1 MSTAPI
7 LLFVHGTNFCK
18 EIWRPIERHLK
29 ASPVF
34 QHIIHFV
41 SIDLP
46 YHGSKRDDSVPAVI
60 NEVTPSVKHPASK
73 FVTLNTEAETRQAAV
88 SYFEN
93 VKGFATWNRESLA
106 CWLDGAIVQE
116 KPGSEAVVLA
126 CHPTIEVAIYC
137 GERLWLSD
145 SEMSSVACPVKIHS
159 SGDSWLF
166 DPVFFGNLEKKWPRI
181 YKNHPPM
188 KNTTHNL
195 IMERPKECTDAI
207 HADLKEFDCFKSVRS
222 KLQVGANTKTKS
234 RQIMAQDIGNEAN

>member
-1 MSTAPI
+1 
-7 LLFVHGTNFCK
+7 
-18 EIWRPIERHLK
+18 
-29 ASPVF
+29 
-34 QHIIHFV
+34 
-41 SIDLP
+41 
-46 YHGSKRDDSVPAVI
+46 
-60 NEVTPSVKHPASK
+60 
-73 FVTLNTEAETRQAAV
+73 
-88 SYFEN
+88 
-93 VKGFATWNRESLA
+93 
-106 CWLDGAIVQE
+106 
-116 KPGSEAVVLA
+116 
-126 CHPTIEVAIYC
+126 
-137 GERLWLSD
+137 
-145 SEMSSVACPVKIHS
+145 MSSVACPVKIHS